1 MAKPRLCAGARALP
15 APRAAACC
23 LATLVLALAL
33 AGTTPA
39 LAQAYPSKPIRIVVP
54 FAPGGVD
61 ITARLLQPKM
71 QEELGQPL
79 IIENRPGAGGVT
91 GSVAVSKSAPD
102 GYTLLMT
109 ASGTLIS
116 TPLLSSKPAF
126 DPIND
131 FSPITVVFQ
140 AVSTLVV
147 NAALP
152 VNSVKELVE
161 YARRNPGK
169 VGFASPGIGTNQHMD
184 GEVFKT
190 TAALDIFHVPYK
202 GFGPLIQDLVAG
214 HVQLSF
220 VTYANIRP
228 QLGSGKVKIIAVGD
242 ARRYP
247 ALPDAPTIA
256 ETLPAYQRVPGWSG
270 ALLGPPGLPK
280 PVLARLHGAAL
291 KAIHAPDV
299 RAKLDE
305 GGSLV
310 MGITPEEFTLL
321 LRTDLERV
329 GRIIKSL
336 GIKVDE
342 Q

>member
-1 MAKPRLCAGARALP
+1 MKPAASRFRLAALG
-15 APRAAACC
+15 
-23 LATLVLALAL
+23 LLLSSV
-33 AGTTPA
+33 A
-39 LAQAYPSKPIRIVVP
+39 LAQSYPSKPIRIVVP

-71 QEELGQPL
+71 QEDLGQP
-79 IIENRPGAGGVT
+79 IIIDNRPGAGGVT

-116 TPLLSSKPAF
+116 TPLLAAKPAF
-126 DPIND
+126 DPVND

-152 VNSVKELVE
+152 VNSVRELID

-169 VGFASPGIGTNQHMD
+169 VGFASPGVGTNQHMD
-184 GEVFKT
+184 GEVFKA
-190 TAALDIFHVPYK
+190 TAGLDIFHVPYK
-202 GFGPLIQDLVAG
+202 GFGPSIQDLVAG
-214 HVQLSF
+214 HVQLGF

-228 QLGSGKVKIIAVGD
+228 QLASGKVKIIAVGD
-242 ARRYP
+242 PRRYAP
-247 ALPDAPTIA
+247 LPDVPTIA

-280 PVLARLHGAAL
+280 PILGRLHGAAL
-291 KAIHAPDV
+291 KAINTPEV

-310 MGITPEEFTLL
+310 MGLTPEEFTALL
-321 LRTDLERV
+321 KTDLERV
-329 GRIIKSL
+329 GRIIKAL

-342 Q
+342 

>member
-1 MAKPRLCAGARALP
+1 MTKLPHWGFALLGVLLS
-15 APRAAACC
+15 ALAAA
-23 LATLVLALAL
+23 
-33 AGTTPA
+33 
-39 LAQAYPSKPIRIVVP
+39 QSYPSKPVRLVVP

-71 QEELGQPL
+71 QEDLGQAI

-91 GSVAVSKSAPD
+91 GSVAVINSAAD

-116 TPLLSSKPAF
+116 TPLLAKKPAF
-126 DPIND
+126 DPLRD

-152 VNSVKELVE
+152 VNSVKELIDH
-161 YARRNPGK
+161 ARRNPGK

-184 GEVFKT
+184 GEVFKA
-190 TAALDIFHVPYK
+190 TAGLDIFHVPYK
-202 GFGPLIQDLVAG
+202 GFGPSIQDLVAG
-214 HVQLSF
+214 HIQLGF

-247 ALPDAPTIA
+247 ALPDVPTIA

-270 ALLGPPGLPK
+270 ALLGPPGLLK
-280 PVLARLHGAAL
+280 PILSRLHGAAL
-291 KAIHAPDV
+291 KAINTPEV

-310 MGITPEEFTLL
+310 MGITPEEFTILL
-321 LRTDLERV
+321 KTDLERV
-329 GRIIKSL
+329 GKIIKSL

-342 Q
+342 P

>member
-1 MAKPRLCAGARALP
+1 MNNNIQRVTALFCA
-15 APRAAACC
+15 
-23 LATLVLALAL
+23 LATV
-33 AGTTPA
+33 PA
-39 LAQAYPSKPIRIVVP
+39 FAADSYPAKPIRIVVP

-71 QEELGQPL
+71 QEDLGQP
-79 IIENRPGAGGVT
+79 IVIENRPGAGGVT
-91 GSVAVSKSAPD
+91 GSVAVSKSPPD

-116 TPLLSSKPAF
+116 TPLLATKPAF

-147 NAALP
+147 NASLP
-152 VNSVKELVE
+152 VNSVKELIDF
-161 YARRNPGK
+161 ARRNPGK

-184 GEVFKT
+184 GEVFKVI
-190 TAALDIFHVPYK
+190 ANLDIFHVPYK

-228 QLGSGKVKIIAVGD
+228 QLSSGKVKIIAVGD
-242 ARRYP
+242 AKRYHS
-247 ALPDAPTIA
+247 LPDTPTIA

-280 PVLARLHGAAL
+280 AISARLHNAAL
-291 KAIHAPDV
+291 KAINTPEV

-310 MGITPEEFTLL
+310 MGITPEEFTALL
-321 LRTDLERV
+321 KTDLERV
-329 GRIIKSL
+329 GKIIKTL

-342 Q
+342 S

>member
-1 MAKPRLCAGARALP
+1 MAIYGVLRVFP
-15 APRAAACC
+15 ATLGLLLSSIAAAQ
-23 LATLVLALAL
+23 
-33 AGTTPA
+33 P
-39 LAQAYPSKPIRIVVP
+39 YPSKPIRIVVP

-71 QEELGQPL
+71 QEDLGQAL

-91 GSVAVSKSAPD
+91 GSVAVSKSPPD

-116 TPLLSSKPAF
+116 APLLAKNPAF

-147 NAALP
+147 HAALP
-152 VNSVKELVE
+152 VNSVKELID

-169 VGFASPGIGTNQHMD
+169 VGFASPGVGTNQHMD
-184 GEVFKT
+184 GEVFK
-190 TAALDIFHVPYK
+190 AVAGLDIFHVPYK
-202 GFGPLIQDLVAG
+202 GFGPSIQDLVAG
-214 HVQLSF
+214 HIHLGF
-220 VTYANIRP
+220 VTYANIRG
-228 QLGSGKVKIIAVGD
+228 QLATGKVKIIAVGD

-247 ALPDAPTIA
+247 ALPEVPTIV
-256 ETLPAYQRVPGWSG
+256 ETLPNYQRVPGWSG
-270 ALLGPPGLPK
+270 ALLAPPGLPK
-280 PVLARLHGAAL
+280 PISARLHSAAL
-291 KAIHAPDV
+291 KAINTPEV

-305 GGSLV
+305 GGSLA
-310 MGITPEEFTLL
+310 MGITPEEFTALL
-321 LRTDLERV
+321 KTDLERV
-329 GRIIKSL
+329 GKIIKSL

-342 Q
+342 P

>member
-1 MAKPRLCAGARALP
+1 MRKHLSRSWGVLP
-15 APRAAACC
+15 ALGMMLP
-23 LATLVLALAL
+23 ALA
-33 AGTTPA
+33 A
-39 LAQAYPSKPIRIVVP
+39 AQAYPAKPIRIVVP

-71 QEELGQPL
+71 QEDLGQPI

-91 GSVAVSKSAPD
+91 GSVAVSKSPPD

-116 TPLLSSKPAF
+116 TPLLAAKPAF

-152 VNSVKELVE
+152 VNSVKELIE
-161 YARRNPGK
+161 HARRNPGK
-169 VGFASPGIGTNQHMD
+169 IGFASPGIGTNQHMD
-184 GEVFKT
+184 GEVFKAT
-190 TAALDIFHVPYK
+190 TGLDIFHVPYK

-247 ALPDAPTIA
+247 ALPDTPTIG

-270 ALLGPPGLPK
+270 ALLGPPGLPR
-280 PVLARLHGAAL
+280 AIATRLYSAAH
-291 KAIHAPDV
+291 KAITAPDV

-305 GGSLV
+305 GGSLL
-310 MGITPEEFTLL
+310 MGLTPEEFTTLL
-321 LRTDLERV
+321 KTDLERV
-329 GRIIKSL
+329 GKIVKSL

-342 Q
+342 P

>member
-1 MAKPRLCAGARALP
+1 MMNQRIAVIGILAAAILLPATGTAQSYPAKPI
-15 APRAAACC
+15 
-23 LATLVLALAL
+23 
-33 AGTTPA
+33 
-39 LAQAYPSKPIRIVVP
+39 KIVVP

-71 QEELGQPL
+71 QEDLGQP
-79 IIENRPGAGGVT
+79 IVIENRPGAGGVT
-91 GSVAVSKSAPD
+91 GSVAVSKSPPD

-116 TPLLSSKPAF
+116 TPLLATKPAF

-152 VNSVKELVE
+152 VNSVKELMD

-184 GEVFKT
+184 GEVFKVI
-190 TAALDIFHVPYK
+190 AGIDIFHVPYK

-228 QLGSGKVKIIAVGD
+228 QLSSGKVKIIAVGD
-242 ARRYP
+242 AKRYHS
-247 ALPDAPTIA
+247 LPDTPTIA

-280 PVLARLHGAAL
+280 AISTRLHSAAL
-291 KAIHAPDV
+291 KAINTPEV

-310 MGITPEEFTLL
+310 MGITPDEFTALL
-321 LRTDLERV
+321 KTDLERV
-329 GRIIKSL
+329 GKIIKSL

-342 Q
+342 S